1 MKLYADSARLDAVL
15 PLVEAGLVAGVT
27 TNPTI
32 LDRDGHTGADRFSLY
47 GTLAAAGS
55 REIFLQAVGADERA
69 MRSDAESLV
78 PLGDRLVVKVPATA
92 VGFSVAAGLVRD
104 GVPVLMTAVYSVAQA
119 AYAAAI
125 GAAYIAP
132 YYGRLADS
140 VADPL
145 ALVARMD
152 AVLAGSGT
160 RSLVASVRSVE
171 AAEALALAGIRH
183 ITANVPVLL
192 DMMLHPVSESSAA
205 EFERVA
211 SGR

>member
-1 MKLYADSARLDAVL
+1 MKLYADSARLDAVI

-32 LDRDGHTGADRFSLY
+32 LDRDRFTSADRALIFGRLE
-47 GTLAAAGS
+47 AAGA

-69 MRSDAESLV
+69 MRADAESLV
-78 PLGDRLVVKVPATA
+78 GLGDRLVVKVPATSA
-92 VGFSVAAGLVRD
+92 GFATGAALAASGTKVLV
-104 GVPVLMTAVYSVAQA
+104 TAVYSVAQA
-119 AYAAAI
+119 VYAAAI
-125 GAAYIAP
+125 GASYIAP

-145 ALVARMD
+145 ALISRMD
-152 AVLAGSGT
+152 AVLEGSGT

-171 AAEALALAGIRH
+171 AAEQLALAGIRH

-192 DMMLHPVSESSAA
+192 DMMIHPVSESSAT

-211 SGR
+211 TGR